1 MNLCDKDLH
10 PQKAQYQ
17 NMSPEEW
24 GRVGWAQDR
33 LFVRFLA
40 PRGAAQGDLKL
51 RAAALGPRQ
60 PIKN

>member
-40 PRGAAQGDLKL
+40 PRGAAQGD
-51 RAAALGPRQ
+51 
-60 PIKN
+60 